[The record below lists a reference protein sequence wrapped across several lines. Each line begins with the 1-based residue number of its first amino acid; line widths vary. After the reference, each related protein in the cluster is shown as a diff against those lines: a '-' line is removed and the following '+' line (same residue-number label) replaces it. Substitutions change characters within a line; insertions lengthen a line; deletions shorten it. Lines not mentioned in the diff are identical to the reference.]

1 MTFHLAI
8 ARAAQQ
14 EPEKSAVRGRGF
26 DRSWAQTADRI
37 ARLAAG
43 LRLSGLSQGDAIAIH
58 AGNSVEHFEITHAAI
73 WAGLVVVP
81 LNTRLSATEKAE
93 ILQDSDA
100 LAIVFDTGSHEQVD
114 QFASAMNINRLPMD
128 EAHFAQLLEN
138 PPAIAAS
145 TSSQDLLGLYYTGGT
160 TGRPKG
166 VELTHQTFHLTAID
180 QAIGMECG
188 AQTVYLQASPIFHLA
203 GFTTGNGVTYR
214 NGTHVFQEDLSP
226 AGVVASIERFGVNF
240 LMLVP
245 TMFHSLLETYGTN
258 NPSLAT
264 VDNVVYGA
272 APASEALLE
281 RMMKAFPKA
290 RIKQAYGQTEIGGA
304 CVIHPAEA
312 HVPSGPKLKR
322 TGRATLSAHIRVVG
336 PDGAEA
342 PRGTVGELVVA
353 GPRIMRGYRN
363 MPDVTARTIV
373 DGWLHTGDLAYMDE
387 DGYVAVVDRLKEM
400 IVTGGEN
407 VFCGEVENVLSQHP
421 DVAAVAIVGVPDEKW
436 GEAVHAFIVPR
447 QGADLDVSHML
458 QSARDQLAGYKVPK
472 GVTLLDQLPV
482 SSVGKV
488 RKNLLR
494 EQWVEAAR
502 T

>member
-1 MTFHLAI
+1 MPFHLAI

-14 EPEKSAVRGRGF
+14 APRNSAVRGAGF
-26 DRSWAQTADRI
+26 DRTWSETADRI
-37 ARLAAG
+37 ARLA
-43 LRLSGLSQGDAIAIH
+43 SGLVRQGLNAGDAVAILS
-58 AGNSVEHFEITHAAI
+58 ANSAEHFEITHAAI

-81 LNTRLSATEKAE
+81 LNTRLSAAEKAE
-93 ILQDSDA
+93 IIGDSQATAILFDA
-100 LAIVFDTGSHEQVD
+100 PSAEHVG
-114 QFASAMNINRLPMD
+114 QFTAGMDLIRLPMTTSG
-128 EAHFAQLLEN
+128 FAGLLDAS
-138 PPAIAAS
+138 PAAPAR
-145 TSSQDLLGLYYTGGT
+145 TSSQDILGLYYTGGT

-180 QAIGMECG
+180 QSVGMECG
-188 AQTVYLQASPIFHLA
+188 PETVYLQASPIFHLA

-214 NGTHVFQEDLSP
+214 NGTHVFYQDLSP
-226 AGVVASIERFGVNF
+226 GGMLAAIEQFDVNF

-245 TMFHSLLETYGTN
+245 TMFHTLLEVAGPAHPLLGRVTN
-258 NPSLAT
+258 A
-264 VDNVVYGA
+264 VYGA

-281 RMMKAFPKA
+281 RMMCAFPNA

-312 HVPSGPKLKR
+312 HVPGGPKLKR
-322 TGRATLSAHIRVVG
+322 TGRATLSAHIRIVG

-363 MPDVTARTIV
+363 MPEMTARTIV

-387 DGYVAVVDRLKEM
+387 DGYIAVVDRLKEM

-421 DVAAVAIVGVPDEKW
+421 DIAAVAVVGIPDDKW
-436 GEAVHAFIVPR
+436 GEAVQAFVVLAP
-447 QGADLDVSHML
+447 GASLDADSVL
-458 QSARDQLAGYKVPK
+458 QSARQHLAGYKIPK
-472 GVTLLDQLPV
+472 GITVVSELPL

-488 RKNLLR
+488 RKTVLR
-494 EQWVEAAR
+494 ELWLAAG
-502 T
+502 TS